1 MAGQRLI
8 CAAVIVASTLKLAGC
23 QSAAEQRA
31 AFEAAIRDSCRS
43 QGFAEETDAFRMCLL
58 LERTNARLGI
68 LESRLD
74 QLEFA
79 IRRLDTFRFD
89 CVRCR

>member
-1 MAGQRLI
+1 MALKRAI
-8 CAAVIVASTLKLAGC
+8 FAVVIATLGPCLAGC

-31 AFEAAIRDSCRS
+31 AFEAAISESCRS
-43 QGFAEETDAFRMCLL
+43 QGFEEGTDAFRICLM
-58 LERTNARLGI
+58 LERTHARIGI

-74 QLEFA
+74 QLDLA
-79 IRRLDTFRFD
+79 IRRLEAFRFD